1 MNNKIWH
8 GEGNLPFYNKN
19 LALMLNNNV
28 ELFSNKP
35 VYQQVHDSEYVPL
48 SWTQLQKNVSA
59 IQSSLQNLGFHFGH
73 HLAISSQNREEML
86 ELELAVMSMGA
97 VFIPI
102 FPGYSADQTNRL
114 IRFCEPKIVAV
125 SDDEQFQKLKNP
137 HDFDAIIHFEE
148 IDNKTKANCI
158 SIKSLLD
165 TSPKS
170 LEIQGESVDSD
181 TISLMMYTSGTMGK
195 PKCVMLTHN
204 NILSQQAAMKSL
216 WSLNSDDRFLSYL
229 PWHHSFGGIYE
240 KYSAITN
247 GAVLSLEHSFGK
259 NIDILMDN
267 WEKVKPTTFFSV
279 PKIYQEII
287 TRCMQD
293 PVIEQRIFHKD
304 LRFIFTA
311 AAPLPKNISDMF
323 EKRNIPIYEGWGLTE
338 TSPCCTVTDPK
349 VKRESGIVGKPI
361 TGVSLSLSDEKEI
374 MVKGFNVMK
383 GYFNNQEETQ
393 KVLTDDGW
401 FYTGDV
407 GEFEET
413 GLRLISRKDRI
424 FKLSNAEKVIPTEI
438 ENLIVKDCP
447 YLSHAYVAG
456 SGYDHPIILLFPNK
470 QLLSGKSELTNIKDG
485 CDCPKGCEDFA
496 NCLSRCIKKM
506 NDSIEKKYA
515 RVKKAMLLDYEL
527 SIENEELTPSMKLA
541 PNVVA
546 KAFKANID
554 YLFGDRDDII
564 DGDKAYL
571 IDLD

>member
-1 MNNKIWH
+1 MNDKIWH
-8 GEGNLPFYNKN
+8 GVGELPFYQQN

-28 ELFSNKP
+28 ERFSNKP
-35 VYQQVHDSEYVPL
+35 VYQEVRGTEYVPL
-48 SWTQLQKNVSA
+48 TWNQLQKNVSA
-59 IQSSLQNLGFHFGH
+59 IQASLQSLGFHAGD
-73 HLAISSQNREEML
+73 HLAVSSHNREEML
-86 ELELAVMSMGA
+86 ELEFAVMSMGA

-102 FPGYSADQTNRL
+102 FPGYPAEQTNRL
-114 IRFCEPKIVAV
+114 VKFCEPKFVAV
-125 SDDEQFQKLKNP
+125 SDDDQYQKLENP
-137 HDFDAIIHFEE
+137 NDFKAIIHFDE
-148 IDNKTKANCI
+148 IDNTSNANCV
-158 SIKSLLD
+158 SIKTLLNTNP
-165 TSPKS
+165 TSS
-170 LEIQGESVDSD
+170 DIQGESVDPD

-259 NIDILMDN
+259 NIDILLDN
-267 WEKVKPTTFFSV
+267 WKKVKPTTFFSV

-287 TRCMQD
+287 TFCMQNTE
-293 PVIEQRIFHKD
+293 IEKQFFHKD

-349 VKRESGIVGKPI
+349 VLRASGIVGKPI
-361 TGVSLSLSDEKEI
+361 TGVSLTLSDENEI
-374 MVKGFNVMK
+374 MVKGSNVMK
-383 GYFNNQEETQ
+383 GYYNNPEETQ
-393 KVLTDDGW
+393 RVLNEDGW

-424 FKLSNAEKVIPTEI
+424 FKLSNAEKVVPTEI

-470 QLLSGKSELTNIKDG
+470 QLLSGKSKITDIKEG

-496 NCLSRCIKKM
+496 FCLSRCVKKM
-506 NDSIEKKYA
+506 NDSLEKKYA

-554 YLFGDRDDII
+554 YLYGDRDDII
-564 DGDKAYL
+564 DGDKIYL
-571 IDLD
+571 IDLE